1 MHILSEEFEDK
12 LLKVIDNRF
21 EDFLKA
27 TSKHNNKQLDLISSQ
42 EVMNELGV
50 GYNTLKRW
58 EEAGLKRYQAPV
70 EGTRKVY
77 YLRSRIYAFLGV
89 ENNGKP

>member
-1 MHILSEEFEDK
+1 MHVLSEEFEDK
-12 LLKVIDNRF
+12 LLRIIDNRF

-27 TSKHNNKQLDLISSQ
+27 ISKHDNKQLDLISAQ
-42 EVMNELGV
+42 KVQDELGV
-50 GYNTLKRW
+50 SYNTLRRW

-77 YLRSRIYAFLGV
+77 YLRSSIYAVMGN
-89 ENNGKP
+89 ES

>member
-12 LLKVIDNRF
+12 LLRVIDNRF
-21 EDFLKA
+21 EDFIKA
-27 TSKHNNKQLDLISSQ
+27 TSKNDNKRLDLISSQ

-58 EEAGLKRYQAPV
+58 EKAGLKRYQAPV

-77 YLRSRIYAFLGV
+77 YLRSHIYAFLGV
-89 ENNGKP
+89 ENG

>member
-12 LLKVIDNRF
+12 LLRVIDNRF
-21 EDFLKA
+21 EDFIKA
-27 TSKHNNKQLDLISSQ
+27 TSKHDNKRLDLISSQ

-58 EEAGLKRYQAPV
+58 EKAGLKRYQAPV
-70 EGTRKVY
+70 EGARKVY
-77 YLRSRIYAFLGV
+77 YLRSHIYAFLGV

>member
-1 MHILSEEFEDK
+1 MHVLSEEFEDK
-12 LLKVIDNRF
+12 LLRIIDNRF

-27 TSKHNNKQLDLISSQ
+27 ISKHDNKQLDLISAQ
-42 EVMNELGV
+42 KVQDELGV
-50 GYNTLKRW
+50 SYNTLRRW

-77 YLRSRIYAFLGV
+77 YLRSSIYAFM
-89 ENNGKP
+89 GK

>member
-12 LLKVIDNRF
+12 LLRVIDNRF
-21 EDFLKA
+21 EDFIKA
-27 TSKHNNKQLDLISSQ
+27 TSKHDNKRLDLISSQ

-50 GYNTLKRW
+50 GYNILKRW
-58 EEAGLKRYQAPV
+58 EKAGLKRYQAPV

-77 YLRSRIYAFLGV
+77 YLRSHIYAFLGV
-89 ENNGKP
+89 ENG

>member
-1 MHILSEEFEDK
+1 MHVLSEEFEDK
-12 LLKVIDNRF
+12 LLRIIDNRF

-27 TSKHNNKQLDLISSQ
+27 ISKHDNKQLDLISAQ
-42 EVMNELGV
+42 KVQDELGV
-50 GYNTLKRW
+50 SYNTLRRW

-77 YLRSRIYAFLGV
+77 YLRSSIYALM
-89 ENNGKP
+89 GK

>member
-27 TSKHNNKQLDLISSQ
+27 TSKHNNKQL
-42 EVMNELGV
+42 LGV

>member
-1 MHILSEEFEDK
+1 MHILSDEFEDK
-12 LLKVIDNRF
+12 LLRIIDNRF

-27 TSKHNNKQLDLISSQ
+27 ISKHDNKQLDLISAQ
-42 EVMNELGV
+42 KVQDELGV
-50 GYNTLKRW
+50 SYNTLRRW

-77 YLRSRIYAFLGV
+77 YLRSSIYAFMGN
-89 ENNGKP
+89 ES

>member
-1 MHILSEEFEDK
+1 MHVLSDEFEDQ
-12 LLKVIDNRF
+12 LLRIIDNRF
-21 EDFLKA
+21 EDFIKA
-27 TSKHNNKQLDLISSQ
+27 TSKHDNKRLNLISSQ

-58 EEAGLKRYQAPV
+58 EKAGLKRYQAPV

-77 YLRSRIYAFLGV
+77 YLKSHIYAFLGV

>member
-1 MHILSEEFEDK
+1 MHVLSEEFEDK
-12 LLKVIDNRF
+12 LLRIIDNRF

-27 TSKHNNKQLDLISSQ
+27 ISKHDNKQLNLISSQ
-42 EVMNELGV
+42 EVMDELGV

-58 EEAGLKRYQAPV
+58 ERAGLKRYQAPL

-77 YLRSRIYAFLGV
+77 YLKSHIYAFLGG

>member
-1 MHILSEEFEDK
+1 MHVLSDEFEDQ
-12 LLKVIDNRF
+12 LLRIIDNRF
-21 EDFLKA
+21 EDFIKA
-27 TSKHNNKQLDLISSQ
+27 TSKHDNKRLNLISSQ

-58 EEAGLKRYQAPV
+58 EKAGLKRYQAPV

-77 YLRSRIYAFLGV
+77 YLKSHIYAFLGV
-89 ENNGKP
+89 EN

>member
-12 LLKVIDNRF
+12 LLRVIDNRF
-21 EDFLKA
+21 EDFIKA
-27 TSKHNNKQLDLISSQ
+27 TSKHDNKRLDLISSQ

-58 EEAGLKRYQAPV
+58 EKAGLKRYQAPV

-77 YLRSRIYAFLGV
+77 YLRSHIYAFFGV

>member
-1 MHILSEEFEDK
+1 MHVLSDEFEDR
-12 LLKVIDNRF
+12 LLRIIDNRF
-21 EDFLKA
+21 EDFIKA
-27 TSKHNNKQLDLISSQ
+27 TSKHDNKRLNLISSQ

-58 EEAGLKRYQAPV
+58 EKAGLKRYQAPV

-77 YLRSRIYAFLGV
+77 YLKSHIYAFLGV

>member
-1 MHILSEEFEDK
+1 MHVLSDEFEDR
-12 LLKVIDNRF
+12 LLRIIDNRF
-21 EDFLKA
+21 EDFIKA
-27 TSKHNNKQLDLISSQ
+27 ISKHDNKRLNLISSQ

-58 EEAGLKRYQAPV
+58 EKAGLKRYQAPV

-77 YLRSRIYAFLGV
+77 YLKSHIYAFLGV

>member
-1 MHILSEEFEDK
+1 MHVLSEEFEDK
-12 LLKVIDNRF
+12 LLRIIDNRF

-27 TSKHNNKQLDLISSQ
+27 ISKHDNKQLDLISAQ
-42 EVMNELGV
+42 DELGV
-50 GYNTLKRW
+50 SYNTLRRW

-77 YLRSRIYAFLGV
+77 YLRSSIYAFMGN
-89 ENNGKP
+89 ES